1 MVSMFFIF
9 VIIDDIIMVL
19 DKMLTMPM
27 TARMLGKEEDLP
39 KEGDVDAAVL
49 ALVRSSLIIMVVNI
63 ATKVLIITSN
73 IHKII
78 LWISRIQFVYK
89 LDPLDIAQGILM
101 VFKYW
106 AS

>member
-1 MVSMFFIF
+1 MFIIF
-9 VIIDDIIMVL
+9 FIIDDIIMVL
-19 DKMLTMPM
+19 NKMLTMPL
-27 TARMLGKEEDLP
+27 TARMLGEEEDLP

-49 ALVRSSLIIMVVNI
+49 ALVRSSLIMIVNI

-106 AS
+106 SS

>member
-1 MVSMFFIF
+1 MVTMFIII

-19 DKMLTMPM
+19 NKMLTMPL

-49 ALVRSSLIIMVVNI
+49 ALVRSSLIIIVVNI
-63 ATKVLIITSN
+63 ATKVFIITSN

-78 LWISRIQFVYK
+78 L
-89 LDPLDIAQGILM
+89 
-101 VFKYW
+101 
-106 AS
+106 

>member
-49 ALVRSSLIIMVVNI
+49 ALVRSSLIIIVVNI
-63 ATKVLIITSN
+63 ATKVLIIISK

-78 LWISRIQFVYK
+78 L
-89 LDPLDIAQGILM
+89 
-101 VFKYW
+101 
-106 AS
+106 

>member
-1 MVSMFFIF
+1 
-9 VIIDDIIMVL
+9 
-19 DKMLTMPM
+19 MLTMPL

-63 ATKVLIITSN
+63 ASKVVIITSK

>member
-49 ALVRSSLIIMVVNI
+49 ALVRSSLIMVVDI
-63 ATKVLIITSN
+63 ATKVLIFT
-73 IHKII
+73 II
-78 LWISRIQFVYK
+78 FTRLSSPHAESARAFTVQ
-89 LDPLDIAQGILM
+89 
-101 VFKYW
+101 
-106 AS
+106 

>member
-1 MVSMFFIF
+1 MFIIF
-9 VIIDDIIMVL
+9 VIIDDMIMVL
-19 DKMLTMPM
+19 NKMLTMPL
-27 TARMLGKEEDLP
+27 TARMLGEEEDLP

-49 ALVRSSLIIMVVNI
+49 ALVRSSLIMMVVNI

-89 LDPLDIAQGILM
+89 LDPLDIAQGVLM
-101 VFKYW
+101 VFRYW
-106 AS
+106 ASK